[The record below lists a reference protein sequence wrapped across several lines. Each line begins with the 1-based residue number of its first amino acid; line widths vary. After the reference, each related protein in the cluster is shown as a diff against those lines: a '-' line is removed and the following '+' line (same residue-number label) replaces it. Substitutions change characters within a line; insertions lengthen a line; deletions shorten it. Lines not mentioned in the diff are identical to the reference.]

1 MNAVVAES
9 DGAWSL
15 RRVARSPAPR
25 GRRKRQDAGATPRG
39 MRLEDYWGIG
49 PKTSERL
56 TEALGTERAVEAI
69 EAADVRALVDA
80 GLHRGRA
87 TRILRRANGEAGMD
101 VLATGDARSVYD
113 DLLALAAGEALTA
126 HAADRIRV
134 LTPLLDRD
142 AVEARLDRVVA
153 ARDAWAALDEA
164 DREAVADA
172 FDAYDEA
179 EASDLAAVETA
190 VALREAGLTDGPFA
204 DVGALDGDRL
214 RDAADAL
221 ADVRGSIDPAGG
233 LDGDDI
239 EIASGADAELDR
251 LREQLSA
258 ARDLADSAFDVLESV
273 RDGSLRDFE
282 ALESATIDHV
292 ARETGVEPATV
303 RAAAPDEALDAADF
317 VSGTLRDLVVELEAA
332 VDEREAAVAADI
344 RERLGDESAEGDDAN
359 GGDDGDE
366 EGADDGGDT
375 TVARAAAAVSDAAFL
390 LSLGRFAAEN
400 GHVRPTLVDDGIA
413 VRGARNPFLGGDVQP
428 VSYGVGS
435 HSLADVSG
443 VASADAPPTGD
454 RVSVLTGANS
464 GGKTTLL
471 ETLCAVALL
480 ASMGLPVPADA
491 AEVGT
496 FDRIVFHRRHA
507 SFNAGVLESTLK
519 SVVPP
524 LVADGRTLML
534 VDEFEAITEPGRAAD
549 LLNGLV
555 TLTVDRGALGVYVTH
570 LADDLSPLPDVA
582 RIDGIFAEG
591 LTNDLDLRVDYQPR
605 FETVGKSTPEFIVSR
620 LVANAAD
627 RGVRAGFE
635 HLAGA
640 VGEEAVQRTLSDA
653 EWAANDD

>member
-1 MNAVVAES
+1 
-9 DGAWSL
+9 
-15 RRVARSPAPR
+15 
-25 GRRKRQDAGATPRG
+25 
-39 MRLEDYWGIG
+39 MRLQDYWGIG

-56 TEALGTERAVEAI
+56 VEALGTERAVEAI
-69 EAADVRALVDA
+69 ESADVRALVDA

-113 DLLALAAGEALTA
+113 DLLGLAADAALTA

-142 AVEARLDRVVA
+142 AVEERLDRVVA
-153 ARDAWAALDEA
+153 ARDAWSGLDEA

-172 FDAYDEA
+172 FAAYDEA
-179 EASDLAAVETA
+179 DGSDLAAVETA

-221 ADVRGSIDPAGG
+221 ADVRGSIDPAGDLG
-233 LDGDDI
+233 GEDI

-258 ARDLADSAFDVLESV
+258 TRDLADSAFDVLESV

-282 ALESATIDHV
+282 ALEAATIEHV
-292 ARETGVEPATV
+292 ARETEVDPATV
-303 RAAAPDEALDAADF
+303 RSAAPDEALDAADF
-317 VSGTLRDLVVELEAA
+317 VSGTLRDLVAELESA

-344 RERLGDESAEGDDAN
+344 RERLGDEPEADE
-359 GGDDGDE
+359 DGVD
-366 EGADDGGDT
+366 ADDGET
-375 TVARAAAAVSDAAFL
+375 TVARAATAVSDAAFL

-413 VRGARNPFLGGDVQP
+413 VRGARNPFLGGEVQP

-435 HSLADVSG
+435 HSLADEAG

-524 LVADGRTLML
+524 LTADGRTLML

-570 LADDLSPLPDVA
+570 LAEDLSPLPDAA

-591 LTNDLDLRVDYQPR
+591 LTNDLELRVDYQPR

-620 LVANAAD
+620 LVANAGD

-653 EWAANDD
+653 EWAANDE

>member
-1 MNAVVAES
+1 
-9 DGAWSL
+9 
-15 RRVARSPAPR
+15 
-25 GRRKRQDAGATPRG
+25 

-56 TEALGTERAVEAI
+56 VLALGTSRAIEAI
-69 EAADVRALVDA
+69 ESADVRALVDA

-101 VLATGDARSVYD
+101 VLATGDTRSVYD
-113 DLLALAAGEALTA
+113 DLLSLAASHALTA

-134 LTPLLDRD
+134 LTPLSDRE
-142 AVEARLDRVVA
+142 AVEARLDGVVA
-153 ARDAWAALDEA
+153 ARDAWEGIAEA
-164 DREAVADA
+164 DRERVVEA
-172 FDAYDEA
+172 FDAYDDA
-179 EASDLAAVETA
+179 GGSDLAAVETA
-190 VALREAGLTDGPFA
+190 LALRDAGLDDGPFA
-204 DVGALDGDRL
+204 AVGELEADTL

-221 ADVRGSIDPAGG
+221 ADVRGSIDPTSVDA
-233 LDGDDI
+233 DGEI
-239 EIASGADAELDR
+239 EIARGADGELDR
-251 LREQLSA
+251 LRDRLDA
-258 ARDLADSAFDVLESV
+258 AEELENSAFDVLDAV

-282 ALESATIDHV
+282 ALEAATIDHV
-292 ARETGVEPATV
+292 ASETGVDPATV
-303 RAAAPDEALDAADF
+303 RSVAPDDALDAADF
-317 VSGTLRDLVVELEAA
+317 VSATLRDLAAELETEVA
-332 VDEREAAVAADI
+332 EREAAVADDI
-344 RERLGDESAEGDDAN
+344 RERIGGMRAGVDGGESGGADD
-359 GGDDGDE
+359 GDDGDD
-366 EGADDGGDT
+366 EGRSH
-375 TVARAAAAVSDAAFL
+375 VARAVDAVSDVAFL
-390 LSLGRFAAEN
+390 LSLALFAAEYDL
-400 GHVRPTLVDDGIA
+400 VRPTLVDDGIA
-413 VRGARNPFLGGDVQP
+413 VRNARNLFVAGEVQP
-428 VSYGVGS
+428 VSYAVGT
-435 HSLADVSG
+435 HSLAGDAG

-471 ETLCAVALL
+471 ETICAVALL
-480 ASMGLPVPADA
+480 ASMGLPVPAEA
-491 AEVGT
+491 AEVGA

-524 LVADGRTLML
+524 LVEDGRTLML

-570 LADDLSPLPDVA
+570 LAEDLSPLPEAA

-591 LTNDLDLRVDYQPR
+591 LTGELELRVDYQPR
-605 FETVGKSTPEFIVSR
+605 FGTIGKSTPEFIVSR
-620 LVANAAD
+620 LVANASD

-653 EWAANDD
+653 EWAGDDD

>member
-1 MNAVVAES
+1 
-9 DGAWSL
+9 
-15 RRVARSPAPR
+15 
-25 GRRKRQDAGATPRG
+25 

-56 TEALGTERAVEAI
+56 VSALGTSRAIEAI
-69 EAADVRALVDA
+69 ESADVRALVDA

-101 VLATGDARSVYD
+101 VLATGDTRSVYD
-113 DLLALAAGEALTA
+113 DLLSLAASHALTA

-134 LTPLLDRD
+134 LTPLSDRE
-142 AVEARLDRVVA
+142 AVEARLDGVVA
-153 ARDAWAALDEA
+153 ARDAWEGLAEA
-164 DREAVADA
+164 DRERVVEA
-172 FDAYDEA
+172 FDAYDDA
-179 EASDLAAVETA
+179 GGSDLAAVETA
-190 VALREAGLTDGPFA
+190 LALRDAGLDDGPFA
-204 DVGALDGDRL
+204 AVGELEADAL

-221 ADVRGSIDPAGG
+221 ADVRGSIDPTSVDA
-233 LDGDDI
+233 DGEI
-239 EIASGADAELDR
+239 EIARGADGELDR
-251 LREQLSA
+251 LRDRLDA
-258 ARDLADSAFDVLESV
+258 AEELENSAFDVLDAV

-282 ALESATIDHV
+282 ALEAATIDHV
-292 ARETGVEPATV
+292 ASETGVDPATV
-303 RAAAPDEALDAADF
+303 RSVAPDDALDAADF
-317 VSGTLRDLVVELEAA
+317 VSATLRDLAAELETEVA
-332 VDEREAAVAADI
+332 EREAAVAADI
-344 RERLGDESAEGDDAN
+344 RERIGGMRAGVDGGESGGADD
-359 GGDDGDE
+359 GDDGDD
-366 EGADDGGDT
+366 EGRSH
-375 TVARAAAAVSDAAFL
+375 VARAVDAVSDAAFL
-390 LSLGRFAAEN
+390 LSLALFAAEYDL
-400 GHVRPTLVDDGIA
+400 VRPTLVDDGIA
-413 VRGARNPFLGGDVQP
+413 VRNARNLFVAGEVQP
-428 VSYGVGS
+428 VSYAVGT
-435 HSLADVSG
+435 HSLAGDAG

-471 ETLCAVALL
+471 ETICAVALL
-480 ASMGLPVPADA
+480 ASMGLPVPAEA
-491 AEVGT
+491 AEVGA

-524 LVADGRTLML
+524 LVEDGRTLML

-570 LADDLSPLPDVA
+570 LAEDLSPLPEAA

-591 LTNDLDLRVDYQPR
+591 LTGDLELRVDYQPR
-605 FETVGKSTPEFIVSR
+605 FGTIGKSTPEFIVSR
-620 LVANAAD
+620 LVANASD

-653 EWAANDD
+653 EWAGDDD

>member
-1 MNAVVAES
+1 
-9 DGAWSL
+9 
-15 RRVARSPAPR
+15 
-25 GRRKRQDAGATPRG
+25 

-56 TEALGTERAVEAI
+56 VSALGTSRAIEAI
-69 EAADVRALVDA
+69 ESADVRALVDA

-113 DLLALAAGEALTA
+113 DLLSLAAGHALTA

-134 LTPLLDRD
+134 LTPLADRE
-142 AVEARLDRVVA
+142 AVEERLDDVVA
-153 ARDAWAALDEA
+153 ARDAWEGLAGA
-164 DREAVADA
+164 DRERVVEA
-172 FDAYDEA
+172 FDAYDDA
-179 EASDLAAVETA
+179 EGSELAAVETA
-190 VALREAGLTDGPFA
+190 LALREAGLDDGPFA
-204 DVGALDGDRL
+204 AVGELDAERL

-221 ADVRGSIDPAGG
+221 ADVRGSIDPTSV
-233 LDGDDI
+233 DGDGEI
-239 EIASGADAELDR
+239 EIARGADDELDR
-251 LREQLSA
+251 LRDRRDA
-258 ARDLADSAFDVLESV
+258 AEELANSAFDVLDAV
-273 RDGSLRDFE
+273 RDGSPRDFE
-282 ALESATIDHV
+282 ALEAATVDRV
-292 ARETGVEPATV
+292 ASETGVDPATV
-303 RAAAPDEALDAADF
+303 RSVAPDDALDAADF
-317 VSGTLRDLVVELEAA
+317 VSATLRDLAAELEAA
-332 VDEREAAVAADI
+332 VAEREATVAADI
-344 RERLGDESAEGDDAN
+344 RERLGGMRTGANGDAPGGDESGEGDD
-359 GGDDGDE
+359 GEGDE
-366 EGADDGGDT
+366 RESA
-375 TVARAAAAVSDAAFL
+375 VARAVDAVSDAAFL
-390 LSLGRFAAEN
+390 LSLARFAAASDL
-400 GHVRPTLVDDGIA
+400 VRPTLVDDGIA
-413 VRGARNPFLGGDVQP
+413 VRNARNLFVAGEVQP
-428 VSYGVGS
+428 VSYAVGV
-435 HSLADVSG
+435 HSLAGDAG

-471 ETLCAVALL
+471 ETMCAVALL
-480 ASMGLPVPADA
+480 ASMGLPVPAEA
-491 AEVGT
+491 AEVGS

-524 LVADGRTLML
+524 LVEDGRTLML

-570 LADDLSPLPDVA
+570 LAEDLSPLPDAA

-591 LTNDLDLRVDYQPR
+591 LTGDLELRVDYQPR
-605 FETVGKSTPEFIVSR
+605 FGTVGKSTPEFIVSR
-620 LVANAAD
+620 LVANAGD

-653 EWAANDD
+653 EWAGDDD

>member
-1 MNAVVAES
+1 
-9 DGAWSL
+9 
-15 RRVARSPAPR
+15 
-25 GRRKRQDAGATPRG
+25 

-69 EAADVRALVDA
+69 ESADVRALVDA

-113 DLLALAAGEALTA
+113 DLLGLAADAALTA

-134 LTPLLDRD
+134 MTPLLDRD
-142 AVEARLDRVVA
+142 AVEERLDRVVA
-153 ARDAWAALDEA
+153 ARDAWDGLDDDA
-164 DREAVADA
+164 REAVAEA
-172 FDAYDEA
+172 FAAYDEA
-179 EASDLAAVETA
+179 DGSDLAAVETA

-221 ADVRGSIDPAGG
+221 ADVRGSIDPAGD

-251 LREQLSA
+251 LRGQLSA
-258 ARDLADSAFDVLESV
+258 ARDLADSAFDVLETV

-282 ALESATIDHV
+282 ALEAATVDHV

-303 RAAAPDEALDAADF
+303 RSAAPDEALDAADF
-317 VSGTLRDLVVELEAA
+317 VSGTLRDLVGELEAA

-344 RERLGDESAEGDDAN
+344 RERLGDES
-359 GGDDGDE
+359 
-366 EGADDGGDT
+366 GADEDT
-375 TVARAAAAVSDAAFL
+375 AVARAATAVSDAAFL

-435 HSLADVSG
+435 HSLAGEAG

-496 FDRIVFHRRHA
+496 FDRVVFHRRHA

-570 LADDLSPLPDVA
+570 LAEDLSPLPDAA

-591 LTNDLDLRVDYQPR
+591 LTNDLELRVDYQPR

-620 LVANAAD
+620 LVANAGD

>member
-1 MNAVVAES
+1 
-9 DGAWSL
+9 
-15 RRVARSPAPR
+15 
-25 GRRKRQDAGATPRG
+25 

-56 TEALGTERAVEAI
+56 TEALGTERAIEAI
-69 EAADVRALVDA
+69 ESADVRALVDA

-113 DLLALAAGEALTA
+113 DLLSLAADAALTA

-142 AVEARLDRVVA
+142 AVEERLDRVVA
-153 ARDAWAALDEA
+153 ARDAWSDLDGA

-172 FDAYDEA
+172 FAAYDEA
-179 EASDLAAVETA
+179 DGSDLAAVETA

-239 EIASGADAELDR
+239 EIAAGADDELDR

-282 ALESATIDHV
+282 ALEAATIEHV

-303 RAAAPDEALDAADF
+303 RSAAPDEALDAADF
-317 VSGTLRDLVVELEAA
+317 VSGTLRELVVELEAA

-344 RERLGDESAEGDDAN
+344 RERLGDEPAADA
-359 GGDDGDE
+359 GDE
-366 EGADDGGDT
+366 DGTEGEADGGDT
-375 TVARAAAAVSDAAFL
+375 TVARAATAVSDAAFL

-400 GHVRPTLVDDGIA
+400 EHVRPTLVDDGIA
-413 VRGARNPFLGGDVQP
+413 VRGARNPFLGGEVQP

-435 HSLADVSG
+435 HSLADDPG

-524 LVADGRTLML
+524 LTADGRTLML

-570 LADDLSPLPDVA
+570 LAEDLSPLPDAA

-591 LTNDLDLRVDYQPR
+591 LTNDLELRVDYQPR
-605 FETVGKSTPEFIVSR
+605 FGTIGKSTPEFIVSR
-620 LVANAAD
+620 LVANAGD

>member
-1 MNAVVAES
+1 
-9 DGAWSL
+9 
-15 RRVARSPAPR
+15 
-25 GRRKRQDAGATPRG
+25 

-56 TEALGTERAVEAI
+56 TETLGTERAVEAI
-69 EAADVRALVDA
+69 ESADVRALVDA

-101 VLATGDARSVYD
+101 VLATGDTRSVYD
-113 DLLALAAGEALTA
+113 DLLALAASRALTA

-134 LTPLLDRD
+134 LTPLTDRG
-142 AVEARLDRVVA
+142 AVESRLDDVVA
-153 ARDAWAALDEA
+153 ARDAWEALGDDE
-164 DREAVADA
+164 RERVIEA
-172 FDAYDEA
+172 FDAYDAA
-179 EASDLAAVETA
+179 EGSDLATVETA
-190 VALREAGLTDGPFA
+190 VALREAGLTDAPFEA
-204 DVGALDGDRL
+204 IGALDGERL

-221 ADVRGSIDPAGG
+221 ADVRGAIDPTGAGG
-233 LDGDDI
+233 DGEI
-239 EIASGADAELDR
+239 EIARGADNELDR
-251 LREQLSA
+251 RREQLDA
-258 ARDLADSAFDVLESV
+258 ARDLANSAFDVLDAV

-282 ALESATIDHV
+282 ALEAATIDHV
-292 ARETGVEPATV
+292 ASETGVDPATV
-303 RAAAPDEALDAADF
+303 RSVAPDEALDAADF
-317 VSGTLRDLVVELEAA
+317 VSATLRDLVAELEETVA
-332 VDEREAAVAADI
+332 EREETLAADI
-344 RERLGDESAEGDDAN
+344 RERIGAVRGESGEDERDGAGGGDGAGEGDGAGD
-359 GGDDGDE
+359 GDGSDDGD
-366 EGADDGGDT
+366 DDTATPTG
-375 TVARAAAAVSDAAFL
+375 TVAGAVSAVSDAAFL
-390 LSLGRFAAEN
+390 LSLARFAVAFDLT
-400 GHVRPTLVDDGIA
+400 RPTLVDDDVA
-413 VRGARNPFLGGDVQP
+413 VRNARNLFIDGEVQP
-428 VSYGVGS
+428 VSYAVGT
-435 HSLADVSG
+435 HSLAGDPGVSNT
-443 VASADAPPTGD
+443 DAPPTGD

-480 ASMGLPVPADA
+480 ASMGLPVPAEE
-491 AEVGT
+491 AEVGA

-555 TLTVDRGALGVYVTH
+555 TLTVERGALGVYVTH

-605 FETVGKSTPEFIVSR
+605 FGTVGKSTPEFIVSR
-620 LVANAAD
+620 LVANATD

-640 VGEEAVQRTLSDA
+640 VGEEAVQRTLSDV
-653 EWAANDD
+653 EWSEGND

>member
-1 MNAVVAES
+1 
-9 DGAWSL
+9 
-15 RRVARSPAPR
+15 
-25 GRRKRQDAGATPRG
+25 
-39 MRLEDYWGIG
+39 MRLQDYWGIG

-56 TEALGTERAVEAI
+56 VEALGTERAVEAI
-69 EAADVRALVDA
+69 ESADVRALVDA

-113 DLLALAAGEALTA
+113 DLLGLAADAALTA

-142 AVEARLDRVVA
+142 AVEERLDRVVA
-153 ARDAWAALDEA
+153 ARDAWSGLDEA

-172 FDAYDEA
+172 FAAYDEA
-179 EASDLAAVETA
+179 DGSDLAAVETA

-204 DVGALDGDRL
+204 NVGALDGDRL

-221 ADVRGSIDPAGG
+221 ADVRGSIDPAGDLG
-233 LDGDDI
+233 GEDI

-282 ALESATIDHV
+282 ALEAATIEHV
-292 ARETGVEPATV
+292 ARETEVDPATV
-303 RAAAPDEALDAADF
+303 RSAAPDEALDAADF
-317 VSGTLRDLVVELEAA
+317 VSGTLRDLVAELESA

-344 RERLGDESAEGDDAN
+344 RERLGDEPEADE
-359 GGDDGDE
+359 DGVD
-366 EGADDGGDT
+366 ADDGET
-375 TVARAAAAVSDAAFL
+375 TVARAATAVSDAAFL

-413 VRGARNPFLGGDVQP
+413 VRGARNPFLGGEVQP

-435 HSLADVSG
+435 HSLADEAG

-524 LVADGRTLML
+524 LTADGRTLML

-570 LADDLSPLPDVA
+570 LAEDLSPLPDAA

-591 LTNDLDLRVDYQPR
+591 LTNDLELRVDYQPR

-620 LVANAAD
+620 LVANAGD

-653 EWAANDD
+653 EWAANDE